1 MKKYE
6 IIKKGLDDYTLKYKD
21 KEIEFKTDIS
31 IMSKMQSANKQAR
44 IKLLKELSKEGIS
57 LKDFTIEQK
66 KDGKTYFDNT
76 NKIELEKAYIEE
88 ETANIFSEICES
100 KFGLGLVELIQD
112 IGLEEEKE
120 ITEFSMQLAE
130 ALTGKTPSD
139 KKN

>member
-6 IIKKGLDDYTLKYKD
+6 IIKKGLDDYNLKYKD
-21 KEIEFKTDIS
+21 NEIEFKTDINV
-31 IMSKMQSANKQAR
+31 MSKMQSANKQAR

-66 KDGKTYFDNT
+66 KDGKTYYDNT

-88 ETANIFSEICES
+88 ETANIFSDICKD
-100 KFGLGLVELIQD
+100 KFGLSLIELIQD
-112 IGLEEEKE
+112 IGLETEEE
-120 ITEFSMQLAE
+120 ITEFSMELAE
-130 ALTGKTPSD
+130 ALTGKTPRD